1 MKPLNEYGSKEFR
14 MIILNSVKD
23 KDNWYFSQTRE
34 AYYADYRP
42 SYPQKTAA
50 DFTIVLDHSP
60 VKSRITVYSDTALVP
75 IINQYSSMEDL
86 LHDLREMSA

>member
-1 MKPLNEYGSKEFR
+1 MKPLNEYGSKEWR
-14 MIILNSVKD
+14 IAIKNAVKD

-42 SYPQKTAA
+42 SYPQKTNA

-60 VKSRITVYSDTALVP
+60 VRSRLTVYADTATIP
-75 IINQYSSMEDL
+75 IINQYSRMEDL
-86 LHDLREMSA
+86 LDDLRKM